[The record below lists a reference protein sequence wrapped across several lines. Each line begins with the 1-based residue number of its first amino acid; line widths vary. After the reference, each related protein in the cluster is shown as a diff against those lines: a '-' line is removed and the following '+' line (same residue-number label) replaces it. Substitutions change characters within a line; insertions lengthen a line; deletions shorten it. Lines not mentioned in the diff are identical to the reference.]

1 MANEQS
7 KTLILTV
14 IKNVDELAD
23 KFYAGMGK
31 WRQPANKDQ
40 NNTVALAHLSA
51 VWMKAIESAEVLR
64 DNVRR
69 SFAGPKFAKD
79 LTRALEPAQDV
90 FTTLR
95 DMKAKII
102 GGTAGVRI
110 TQNIAAQQFANTVA
124 VVARNLKLIANYMQ
138 KQDIISADSQ
148 AVIEEKLAGLS
159 EKEVTTR
166 SS

>member
-23 KFYAGMGK
+23 KFYAGLAK
-31 WRQPANKDQ
+31 WRQPKNKDQ
-40 NNTVALAHLSA
+40 ANSAALAHLSA

-69 SFAGPKFAKD
+69 TFAGPKYLAD
-79 LTRALEPAQDV
+79 QTRALEPAQDV

-95 DMKAKII
+95 EMKAKII

-124 VVARNLKLIANYMQ
+124 VVARSLKLIANYLQ
-138 KQDIISADSQ
+138 KNEIISVDSK
-148 AVIEEKLAGLS
+148 AVIDEQLAGLS
-159 EKEVTTR
+159 EREAITR
-166 SS
+166 AA